1 MTNHPG
7 VKIFIVSWIIFMDTI
22 PEIRIFNVLP
32 DFLPGLF
39 LMLSDKHKE
48 LNSAA
53 EKCLKEFLKELTN
66 QFETLTFEIEHKIL
80 EILIDQ
86 IKINHELTKL
96 TAFEWIHTFL
106 IKYSNYL
113 HNKINY
119 NQLSPKRNSQIVKEN
134 ISLSTSFSNKI
145 NVGSLN
151 NNNNFDLKINNI
163 IFEPSNTSFNENEFQ
178 EQNVPFNLF
187 PSILEV
193 ILMTVNNQNEV
204 ISSFVN
210 R

>member
-7 VKIFIVSWIIFMDTI
+7 VKIFIVSWILFMDTI

-39 LMLSDKHKE
+39 LMLSDRHKE

-66 QFETLTFEIEHKIL
+66 QFESLTFEIEHKIL
-80 EILIDQ
+80 EILIEQ
-86 IKINHELTKL
+86 IKVNHESTKL

-113 HNKINY
+113 QNKINY
-119 NQLSPKRNSQIVKEN
+119 NLISPRKNSQIIKEK
-134 ISLSTSFSNKI
+134 ISTASILKVSAE
-145 NVGSLN
+145 NV
-151 NNNNFDLKINNI
+151 NNFDLKTNF
-163 IFEPSNTSFNENEFQ
+163 IFEPSNTSFIENEFQ
-178 EQNVPFNLF
+178 EQNVPFSLF
-187 PSILEV
+187 PCILEV
-193 ILMTVNNQNEV
+193 ILITVNSQNEN
-204 ISSFVN
+204 ISSFVIIKN
-210 R
+210 N